1 MKYRPFSIS
10 PRGFRDLCLVAA
22 LALVPAF
29 NASAA
34 EIEPAAKALARAAA
48 SKLGA
53 AQTVKVTATHKLSPG
68 FNVGARVEN
77 GPVQITVKRPNQ
89 FYAVQKAGQDTC
101 EISFDGK
108 SICVMHPEVKIH
120 SLEPLKATSIEQFS
134 DRLDERFGFR
144 PPVAELLAN
153 DLEAQLFVNA
163 TSAKVVGREWCGFTR
178 CERLHIEQ
186 EGMTGDLWIGAKD
199 RLPRR
204 LLLTFTGLEGHPT
217 WDIKLSNWQLGSA
230 VDESLFSKRPAAD
243 SQRLKMLKSR

>member
-1 MKYRPFSIS
+1 MKYRSFSIS
-10 PRGFRDLCLVAA
+10 LRGSRDLCLVAA
-22 LALVPAF
+22 LALFPAF
-29 NASAA
+29 DVGAA
-34 EIEPAAKALARAAA
+34 EIEPAARAVAKAAA
-48 SKLGA
+48 AKLGA

-68 FNVGARVEN
+68 FKGGPRVED
-77 GPVQITVKRPNQ
+77 GPVNITVKRPNQ
-89 FYAVQKAGQDTC
+89 FYAIQKGRLETS

-108 SICVMHPEVKIH
+108 SICVMHPEVKLH
-120 SLEPLKATSIEQFS
+120 SLEPLKAASVEQFS

-163 TSAKVVGREWCGFTR
+163 TSAKVVGREWCGFSR
-178 CERLHIEQ
+178 CERLRIEQ
-186 EGMTGDLWIGAKD
+186 EGMTGDVWIGAKD
-199 RLPRR
+199 KLPRR
-204 LLLTFTGLEGHPT
+204 LLLTFTALEGHPT